1 MEIFGI
7 SITFFSLV
15 ITFFSFV
22 IAYQSRENGRWMKLA
37 IAKIDEHIKDMDI
50 RHTQLLEK
58 MDNRL
63 EKMDEHL
70 IKIDQQLSK
79 MDEHL
84 IKIDQQLSKM
94 DEHLKG
100 ISELITEEAK
110 ANRELLD
117 RIDKRIP
124 ERTAYL
130 IKEK

>member
-84 IKIDQQLSKM
+84 
-94 DEHLKG
+94 KG